1 MAYKKLSEATFV
13 QDAIDTAN
21 VLIEEND
28 EIKRVPKSVM
38 GKVKTVNGVEPD
50 ENGNVSVGEVKTV
63 NGASPDEN
71 GNVEVPIAW
80 EALDGK
86 PFYEKS
92 IEWDGDTTDKDS
104 VTIDGYTYYK
114 VSDVTPA
121 PENLL
126 GKTAQLF
133 NNDQI
138 ITYTIFEEMVVIM
151 DGGYVGE
158 IDGIPGVIV
167 ATSTTITPMASPRI
181 AESEPTSIT
190 VPSTGTYFIKINDLA
205 PMDASAEPMNIYV
218 SKMVYELKQLD
229 EAFIPR
235 VNLYINAS
243 ELESNAAYL
252 YWDPSFYTK
261 VTKAELAKI
270 YNNIN
275 WIIANVEG
283 MDIYG
288 KMVTYINNSSYDY
301 SIVMTWLEGP
311 TPVYTSEY
319 VVEEV
324 S

>member
-13 QDAIDTAN
+13 QDAVDTAN

-190 VPSTGTYFIKINDLA
+190 VPSTGTYFIKINDSV
-205 PMDASAEPMNIYV
+205 PMGASAEPMNIYI

-235 VNLYINAS
+235 VNLYCN
-243 ELESNAAYL
+243 LGNNDLYL
-252 YWDPSFYTK
+252 YWDPGYYNK
-261 VTKAELAKI
+261 VTKAELAEI

-275 WIIANVEG
+275 WIVVNMNG
-283 MDIYG
+283 YDINTKIMIYAKDDPDG
-288 KMVTYINNSSYDY
+288 GEY
-301 SIVMTWLEGP
+301 SAVGIFAGNMISL
-311 TPVYTSEY
+311 YTSEY